1 MRVRLNPSTKPT
13 LRSDRRRRHAAA
25 APAAVPAPAAA
36 PEVRE
41 PAVPRRTP
49 ESRYREAGG
58 PEDRS
63 TYACRCGYVF
73 EAPVSTSV
81 SCPHCGAGQAW

>member
-1 MRVRLNPSTKPT
+1 MRVHLNRSTKPT
-13 LRSDRRRRHAAA
+13 LRSDRRRRRAASAPAGPA
-25 APAAVPAPAAA
+25 APFA
-36 PEVRE
+36 PEADGAA
-41 PAVPRRTP
+41 AVPRRTP
-49 ESRYREAGG
+49 ESRHREAGG